1 MKVSE
6 RSGPPIEKGRVGA
19 AGAGVGPR
27 ATNAVNAAG
36 SRQIPFELS
45 IALRYLLAKR
55 RQVFISVISAI
66 STLGVTVGVMTLLIA
81 LAILTGVQGELR
93 SRILGSAAHVSVF
106 HLETG
111 TIGDYRE
118 VVEKAKSVPHVLGA
132 SPAVYGKALIT
143 SGPGSG
149 LATVKGVDPHLEST
163 VTEFGHNMVAGSL
176 EALAP
181 AGGRDNLP
189 PGIVL
194 GQQLA
199 ATLGC
204 SLGDKV
210 TLIFPEGPL
219 SPFGMMPRRKSF
231 QVVGV
236 FRVGLYDF
244 DSAWVLL
251 NLPDAERMLGLE
263 GVNYVETRVDD
274 IYAARRIGEELRRAL
289 GRSYGAIDWMEM
301 NQSLFS
307 ALWLEKMVTA
317 IFVSFIMG
325 VAALNI
331 VATLIL
337 IVMEKTR
344 DIAIL
349 RSMGASA
356 KSILAIFMLQ
366 GTLIGVAGTAV
377 GATLGVAVSRFLD
390 HYRLIRIPE
399 EVYQVTYVPFKLL
412 PLDFTLV
419 VVGAPLVCFLATIYP
434 ARRAARLNPAEAL
447 RYE

>member
-1 MKVSE
+1 M
-6 RSGPPIEKGRVGA
+6 PDGRHV
-19 AGAGVGPR
+19 
-27 ATNAVNAAG
+27 
-36 SRQIPFELS
+36 PFELS

-55 RQVFISVISAI
+55 KHVLISVISAI
-66 STLGVTVGVMTLLIA
+66 STLGVTVGVMTLLLA

-93 SRILGSAAHVSVF
+93 SRILGSAAHVSLF
-106 HLETG
+106 HVETG
-111 TIGDYRE
+111 TIPDYRE
-118 VVEKAKSVPHVLGA
+118 VVEKAKTVPQVLGA

-149 LATVKGVDPHLEST
+149 LATVKGVDPRLEST
-163 VTEFGHNMVAGSL
+163 VTGFGHNMVAGSL
-176 EALAP
+176 EALAGP
-181 AGGRDNLP
+181 NGNDGDTAGETRGGL

-210 TLIFPEGPL
+210 TLISPEGPL
-219 SPFGMMPRRKSF
+219 SPFGMFPSRKNF
-231 QVVGV
+231 QVVGI
-236 FRVGLYDF
+236 FRVGLYDL
-244 DSAWVLL
+244 DSAWVLI
-251 NLPDAERMLGLE
+251 NLPDAQRMLGLP
-263 GVNYVETRVDD
+263 GVSYVEARVDD
-274 IYAARRIGEELRRAL
+274 IYAARRIGEDLRRAL

-307 ALWLEKMVTA
+307 ALWLEKMATA

-349 RSMGASA
+349 RSMGATA
-356 KSILAIFMLQ
+356 RSILTIFMLH
-366 GTLIGVAGTAV
+366 GTLIGVVGTAV

-390 HYRLIRIPE
+390 HYRLIGIPE
-399 EVYQVTYVPFKLL
+399 EFYHVTYVPFKLL

-419 VVGAPLVCFLATIYP
+419 VVGAPLVCFLATMYP
-434 ARRAARLNPAEAL
+434 ASRAARLKPAEAL